1 MSAGDL
7 MGLAPLLVLT
17 LGAVLLMLQ
26 IAIRRAPTLS
36 RSLSLAIYVLTLFV
50 SVQAADMP
58 ARQIT
63 PLLLADSL
71 ALLFCAA
78 FAIAA
83 AVTVM
88 LSTNGLVT
96 ESDQPDEF
104 YLLLVLATLGAC
116 VLVYANHVASLLLG
130 LELLSI
136 SLYALVAYPTRQQL
150 PVEAATKYLVLSGA
164 ATAILLFGFALLYA
178 GTGSL
183 AFSGMGAGL
192 GSADLRDSALVLA
205 AAMVLVGIGFK
216 LSAAPLHLWT
226 PDVYQGAPG
235 AVSGFLASV
244 GKAAPF
250 IVLLRL
256 FNEADLYRFP
266 ALIEATAALAVLS
279 MLIGNLLAL
288 LQRNIKRLL
297 AYSSIA
303 HIGYVLIVFSVA
315 ADPAYRALASEA
327 AAFYLLAY
335 LPTTIAAF
343 AVVTILARRSAAGA
357 DIDMLS
363 MTGLFWR
370 QPLLAVLMLVAMLS
384 LAGIPLTAGFI
395 GKLYVY
401 AAAVAGEHWLLLA
414 LLIAGTGLGI
424 YYYLRVIYEMSRASD
439 SDASANG
446 DAAARS
452 HASADS
458 VEKADSVEND
468 GSARTADD
476 GVDPGMGA
484 PSDQAGLAT
493 LTPGLQAVAL
503 GLIAAILF
511 LGILPQVL
519 MHYLSGIF

>member
-1 MSAGDL
+1 MSGIDL
-7 MGLAPLLVLT
+7 MGLAPLLTLT
-17 LGAVLLMLQ
+17 AGAVLLMLQ

-36 RSLSLAIYVLTLFV
+36 RSLSLAIYIVTLFV

-83 AVTVM
+83 ALTVM
-88 LSTNGLVT
+88 LSTNGLVAQ
-96 ESDQPDEF
+96 SDQPDEF
-104 YLLLVLATLGAC
+104 FLLLVLATLGAC

-150 PVEAATKYLVLSGA
+150 PVEAAIKYLVLSGA

-178 GTGSL
+178 GTGAL
-183 AFSGMGAGL
+183 AFSAIGAGL
-192 GSADLRDSALVLA
+192 GSATLGSSTLVFG
-205 AAMVLVGIGFK
+205 AAMVLVGLGFK
-216 LSAAPLHLWT
+216 LAAAPMHLWT

-235 AVSGFLASV
+235 AISGFLASV
-244 GKAAPF
+244 AKAAPF
-250 IVLLRL
+250 VVLLRL

-266 ALIEATAALAVLS
+266 ALIEATAALAILS

-288 LQRNIKRLL
+288 LQNNIKRML

-315 ADPAYRALASEA
+315 ADPAQRALASEA

-343 AVVTILARRSAAGA
+343 AVVTVLADRGAAQA
-357 DIDMLS
+357 EITLQS

-370 QPLLAVLMLVAMLS
+370 QPLLAALMLVAMLS

-395 GKLYVY
+395 GKLYLY
-401 AAAVAGEHWLLLA
+401 AAAVAGAHWLLLA
-414 LLIAGTGLGI
+414 LLIVGTGLGI
-424 YYYLRVIYEMSRASD
+424 YYYLRVIYEMSRAVD
-439 SDASANG
+439 DRVAVRVAS
-446 DAAARS
+446 S
-452 HASADS
+452 SATR
-458 VEKADSVEND
+458 A
-468 GSARTADD
+468 
-476 GVDPGMGA
+476 
-484 PSDQAGLAT
+484 L
-493 LTPGLQAVAL
+493 GLQAVAL

-511 LGILPQVL
+511 LGILPEVL
-519 MHYLSGIF
+519 MHYLSGVF